1 MTRIAKEPLE
11 RRNEIIDT
19 AEQFFNARGYEQTTV
34 SDIVKQVG
42 VAQGLFYYYFK
53 SKEEVLE
60 AIAERYATQFINTLS
75 AIAANPSLNPPA
87 KLREIL
93 DSVFKLAKGNEGVV
107 TTIHQASYEPIHEK
121 VAISIINKLVP
132 VFTEIVQE
140 GIEQGCFLIRD
151 AAVTVE
157 VVFLGLERYLNRKI
171 RECFG
176 TPEFETYV
184 QRAIAVLEQ
193 ALGAPNGSL
202 QL

>member
-19 AEQFFNARGYEQTTV
+19 AEQLFNARGYEQTTV

-93 DSVFKLAKGNEGVV
+93 HSVFKLAKGNEGVV
-107 TTIHQASYEPIHEK
+107 ATIHQASYEPIHEK
-121 VAISIINKLVP
+121 VAVSIINKLVP

-140 GIEQGCFLIRD
+140 GIDQGCFLIRD

-171 RECFG
+171 RECFD
-176 TPEFETYV
+176 TPEFESYV